1 MRRSEL
7 AGLVVALVAS
17 ACIHDYTLDEDASG
31 GAHAGG
37 AGAGGTSVLAPIEIP
52 LPPAC
57 TSASGGAGTIQWQQ
71 QAGGDEAQAVRDLVV
86 DAQSNVIVA
95 GDFRGTVPFGDHVLE
110 SQGGFDQ
117 FVAKLDCAGEPL
129 FAIGVGSA
137 VDQELFTRLAVD
149 SAGHIIIAGELI
161 GRFDFGAGP
170 MTAADGDVF
179 VVALDP
185 DGQPRW
191 QFQAGDV
198 GRQLARAVAVDPSGR
213 IVVAGFFQNV
223 LTIDGVDY
231 TSQGAYDV
239 FVLRLSPDGEVL
251 DVRTF
256 GSPSEEFVEA
266 IAISPTG
273 RIALTGTIE
282 DSTVG
287 VSFGGPALVSA
298 GGDDAFVAVLDDGLD
313 PVWSKSFG
321 SADVDA
327 QHFQQGKRVVFDGE
341 EVVLLTRIRGAIT
354 FEPGSPLNAE
364 LGMGLARFDAQGDPV
379 ASKVFDHVAFAHGLA
394 IAPGGDVFVGGEY
407 WAPLD
412 LGGTVLPA
420 HGGQD
425 GFFARLSP
433 GFGHR
438 WSHGFGGPLDDQV
451 FSLALA
457 PEGGLFVGGNFRDA
471 MILGD
476 TELVSAGDA
485 DLLLLEAHP

>member
-7 AGLVVALVAS
+7 AGLLVALVGS
-17 ACIHDYTLDEDASG
+17 ACIHDYTIDEGADG

-37 AGAGGTSVLAPIEIP
+37 AGAGGSIE
-52 LPPAC
+52 LPPPPTCA
-57 TSASGGAGTIQWQQ
+57 SATGDGGTIRWVER
-71 QAGGDEAQAVRDLVV
+71 AGGEEAQAVRDLVV
-86 DAQSNVIVA
+86 DANSNVIVA
-95 GDFRGTVPFGDHVLE
+95 GDFRGTLAFGDHVLE

-117 FVAKLDCAGEPL
+117 FIAKLDCAGEPL

-149 SAGHIIIAGELI
+149 TAGHIVVAGELI
-161 GRFDFGAGP
+161 GKFDFGAGP

-185 DGQPRW
+185 DGKPRW

-213 IVVAGFFQNV
+213 IVVAGFFENV
-223 LTIDGVDY
+223 LTIAGVDY
-231 TSQGAYDV
+231 PSQGAYDV
-239 FVLRLSPDGEVL
+239 FVLRLSPEGEVF

-256 GSPSEEFVEA
+256 GSPSEEFIES

-273 RIALTGTIE
+273 RIALAGTIE
-282 DSTVG
+282 DSAVG
-287 VSFGGPALVSA
+287 VSFGGPALLSA

-321 SADVDA
+321 SGDVDA
-327 QHFQQGKRVVFDGE
+327 QHFQQGKRVAFDGE
-341 EVVLLTRIRGAIT
+341 EVVLLTRVRGAIT
-354 FEPGSPLNAE
+354 FEPQSPMNAE
-364 LGMGLARFDAQGDPV
+364 LGIGLARFDAQGHPV
-379 ASKVFDHVAFAHGLA
+379 SSALFDHVAFAHGLA
-394 IAPGGDVFVGGEY
+394 VAPGGDVFVGGEY

-433 GFGHR
+433 NFVHR
-438 WSHGFGGPLDDQV
+438 WSQGFGGPLDDQV

-457 PEGGLFVGGNFRDA
+457 PEGELYVGGNFRDA
-471 MILGD
+471 VVLGD
-476 TELVSAGDA
+476 KEIVSAGDA
-485 DLLLLEAHP
+485 DLLLLEADP